1 MLPQLIAV
9 VMFAVIAVYAVIAP
23 LYFSS
28 VDKTAC
34 KYTYAIER
42 EKSKKAF
49 KHGLILLVTSTIFL
63 LFVSIAVELAS
74 R

>member
-1 MLPQLIAV
+1 MLPYLVAV
-9 VMFAVIAVYAVIAP
+9 VMFAVIAIYVVIAP
-23 LYFSS
+23 LYFYS
-28 VDKTAC
+28 VDKNAC

-63 LFVSIAVELAS
+63 LFVSVAVEVTS